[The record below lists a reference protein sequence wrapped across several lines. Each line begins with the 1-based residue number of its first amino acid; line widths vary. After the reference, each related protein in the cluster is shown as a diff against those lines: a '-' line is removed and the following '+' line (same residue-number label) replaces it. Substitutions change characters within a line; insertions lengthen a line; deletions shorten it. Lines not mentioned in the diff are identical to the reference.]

1 MVRAWAAGLLLV
13 ASVSGANAQDIEA
26 RLTRQSLELYFECL
40 QRSVIRL
47 DDYASDA
54 GTVARGAMGACNE
67 EANDVALLAAGRE
80 GWLTTRLRAAVD
92 AKGFEVGTTMVLQ
105 HRAARRAA
113 PPPAP
118 QKPKAKPKPKGESI

>member
-1 MVRAWAAGLLLV
+1 MIRTRVAVLLLI
-13 ASVSGANAQDIEA
+13 ASVSSAGAQDIEA
-26 RLTRQSLELYFECL
+26 RLTRQSMELYFDCL
-40 QRSVIRL
+40 QRAVTKL

-54 GTVARGAMGACNE
+54 GTIARGAMGACNE

-92 AKGFEVGTTMVLQ
+92 AKGFEVGATMVLQ